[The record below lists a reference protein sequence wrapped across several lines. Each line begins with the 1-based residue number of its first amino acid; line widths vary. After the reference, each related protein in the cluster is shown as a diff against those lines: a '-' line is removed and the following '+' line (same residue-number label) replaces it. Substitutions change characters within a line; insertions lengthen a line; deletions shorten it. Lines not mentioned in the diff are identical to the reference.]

1 MRTPPP
7 TESASSTDFALSRYL
22 VRVKQ
27 KVSSNMRKM
36 NAQIQIIHRM
46 RKVWSGP

>member
-7 TESASSTDFALSRYL
+7 TESASSTDFALSLYL
-22 VRVKQ
+22 GRVKQ
-27 KVSSNMRKM
+27 KVSSNMCKM

-46 RKVWSGP
+46 RKVSSGP